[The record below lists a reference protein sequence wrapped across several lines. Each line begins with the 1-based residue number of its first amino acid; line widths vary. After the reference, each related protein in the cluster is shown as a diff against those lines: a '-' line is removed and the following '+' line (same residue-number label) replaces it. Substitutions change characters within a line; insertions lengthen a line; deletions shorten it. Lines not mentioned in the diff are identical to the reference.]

1 MTRMSARQAFEWVH
15 AQTIAEELVFEEL
28 VAAFTA
34 LTGRT
39 PHASDRPDGLFRRL
53 REIVMTD
60 PVGAVPVGATSGTF
74 GRRL

>member
-1 MTRMSARQAFEWVH
+1 MMRMTARQAFEWVH
-15 AQTIAEELVFEEL
+15 AQTIAEDLVVDEL

-34 LTGRT
+34 LTGRS
-39 PHASDRPDGLFRRL
+39 PNAADRPDGLFRRL

-60 PVGAVPVGATSGTF
+60 PLGASPLGIPGGPS